1 MRVLLDDPLE
11 QTIDPAR
18 MGALAKGQWAGT
30 MRDKAKEAWVY
41 PLGWI
46 LYFDDKGVV
55 TMLRPPAVG
64 LPRDGVAGASMAA
77 APDWFLPGDHATV
90 VWHGPR
96 AERSDGTRLYQ
107 VAGPELAGPDPPR
120 RFLLAPTERD
130 EFAPRL
136 YGGRVGLQWPSRVS
150 LRVPAGPRRADR
162 RGRVSVAISDE
173 IPVLPLVEAWKRE
186 TGRPRLPYLA
196 DIAAFMPADQPLYV
210 DPTAHAHALRE
221 PECFRTAWVCDECGD
236 AADAGVFL
244 WTAHGA
250 DEVRVCLLIH
260 NDAGVWKVSLHP
272 FEFPKESP
280 HDP

>member
-1 MRVLLDDPLE
+1 MV
-11 QTIDPAR
+11 
-18 MGALAKGQWAGT
+18 
-30 MRDKAKEAWVY
+30 
-41 PLGWI
+41 
-46 LYFDDKGVV
+46 
-55 TMLRPPAVG
+55 
-64 LPRDGVAGASMAA
+64 A
-77 APDWFLPGDHATV
+77 APDWFHPGDHATV

-96 AERSDGTRLYQ
+96 AERSDGTGLYQ

-130 EFAPRL
+130 EFATRL
-136 YGGRVGLQWPSRVS
+136 YGGLVGLNG
-150 LRVPAGPRRADR
+150 LRAFLGECRLA
-162 RGRVSVAISDE
+162 RGELIEEGAYLSISDE
-173 IPVLPLVEAWKRE
+173 IPVLPLVEAWKRAP
-186 TGRPRLPYLA
+186 GRPRLPYLA

-250 DEVRVCLLIH
+250 AEVRVCLLIH

-280 HDP
+280 